1 MATLTQEEL
10 EQWITTAATGKFHYT
25 KVLDGQISPALHS
38 QLRTMMHRCKEKGIA
53 FPVDGRD
60 GWWRPAD
67 TSLEEIR
74 WWNGDE
80 PEPDMLKLPL
90 GINDYCYIP
99 KPSLILVAGAYNT
112 GKTAFMI
119 NVVNLNLEAFADNI
133 FMFVSEG
140 GELMRQRFSRLA
152 VPMPIPPPFKMYRR
166 FTNFVDIIEPDGL
179 NVVDYLRVDME
190 KSYAIANEL
199 RDINAK
205 LNNGYAVV
213 AMQKPPGDRKLAF
226 GGAATAFEPTVY
238 VSIDKD
244 GLRFEKIKVPK
255 LMDID
260 PYRTRITFRIKH
272 GVNFEDISTV
282 VE

>member
-1 MATLTQEEL
+1 MEVSQQQVEDWILTEP
-10 EQWITTAATGKFHYT
+10 TGKFHYT
-25 KVLDGQISPALHS
+25 KVLDGRVRPPDYVYIRNVLRRLHARG
-38 QLRTMMHRCKEKGIA
+38 LVY
-53 FPVDGRD
+53 PVDGKD
-60 GWWRPAD
+60 GWWRSAD
-67 TSLEEIR
+67 KSLEEIR

-80 PEPDMLKLPL
+80 PEPNMLKLPL